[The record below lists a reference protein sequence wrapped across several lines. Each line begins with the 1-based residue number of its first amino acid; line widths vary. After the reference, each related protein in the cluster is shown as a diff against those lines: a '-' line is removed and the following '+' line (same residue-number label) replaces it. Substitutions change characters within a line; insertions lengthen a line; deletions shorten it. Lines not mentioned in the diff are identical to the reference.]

1 MALPMTSGKRG
12 FTLIEL
18 TIVMAIIALL
28 LTFALPRYFE
38 GLDRAREAALRQDL
52 KTMREAIE
60 QFHADR
66 GVYPENLEDLVAQ
79 RYLRA
84 IPADPISESAATWVV
99 VPPDEAGQ
107 GQVYNVLSGAEGQ
120 AQDGSYFSEW

>member
-60 QFHADR
+60 QFHADQ
-66 GVYPENLEDLVAQ
+66 GAYPENLEDLVAQ